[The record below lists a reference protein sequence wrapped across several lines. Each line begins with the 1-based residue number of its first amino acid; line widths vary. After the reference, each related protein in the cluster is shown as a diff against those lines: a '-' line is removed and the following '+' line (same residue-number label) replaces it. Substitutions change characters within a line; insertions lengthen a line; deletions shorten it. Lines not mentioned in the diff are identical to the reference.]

1 MNRVVDLDRLS
12 TTERLQLVQD
22 LWDQIAQQ
30 PDQVPVSAAQRDE
43 LDRRLANHAASP
55 EDVVAWEAIRPRK
68 TK

>member
-43 LDRRLANHAASP
+43 LDRRLADHAASP